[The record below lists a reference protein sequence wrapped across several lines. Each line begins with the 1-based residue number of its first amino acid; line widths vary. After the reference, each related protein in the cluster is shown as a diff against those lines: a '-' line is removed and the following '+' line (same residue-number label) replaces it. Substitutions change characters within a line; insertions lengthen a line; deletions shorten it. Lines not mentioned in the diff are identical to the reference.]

1 MSDNRY
7 FYRDLPV
14 LRSFSEAMQTE
25 VYVALPEDWL
35 IVVADVIGSTRAI
48 EAGNYKKVNTIGVAC
63 IASMVNVDRDI
74 DIPFVFGGDGAT
86 FAIPG
91 HLFHRAIIALRGSQK
106 LSRESF
112 DLGLRIGVMKV
123 GDLAEQGFRVNV
135 AKVRLSPDVTQA
147 TFSGRGWREAERR
160 VKSSAAAGVIMVR
173 EEDGPAEANFEGFEC
188 RWREVPSFNGHKLS
202 LLVAAMSNDPAVNLE
217 TYQEVV
223 EKIKAIYGDV
233 ADYHPLRPNRMR
245 LTLNPK
251 LLSHEWL
258 VRSGKTDFF
267 ARLAYFIRM
276 LAMNLAGIYLFSRNQ
291 DTRTT
296 PWSHYRAALVENTDF
311 RKFDGMLRMV
321 IDGSD
326 AQASQLEAYLD
337 SRYREGRLVY
347 GLYKSPEA
355 LVTCLVQS
363 YTGSHMHFVDGS
375 DGGYAM
381 AAIGLKRQL
390 LQSEAARKANPSGDA
405 SRAGT

>member
-1 MSDNRY
+1 
-7 FYRDLPV
+7 
-14 LRSFSEAMQTE
+14 MQTE
-25 VYVALPEDWL
+25 VYVALPEDWW

-63 IASMVNVDRDI
+63 IASMVNVDQDI

-86 FAIPG
+86 FAIPA
-91 HLFHRAIIALRGSQK
+91 HLIDRAIVALRGSQK
-106 LSRESF
+106 LSRENF
-112 DLGLRIGVMKV
+112 GLGLRIGMVKV
-123 GDLAEQGFRVNV
+123 GDLAGQGFSANL

-147 TFSGRGWREAERR
+147 AFSGRGWGEAERR

-173 EEDGPAEANFEGFEC
+173 EEDGHAEANFEGFEC

-202 LLVAAMSNDPAVNLE
+202 LLVAAMSNDSGE
-217 TYQEVV
+217 IYQE
-223 EKIKAIYGDV
+223 ISDRINAIYGDV
-233 ADYHPLRPNRMR
+233 ADYHPLRPSRMR
-245 LTLNPK
+245 LALNPK
-251 LLSHEWL
+251 LLSHEWR
-258 VRSGKTDFF
+258 VRSGTSDFLG
-267 ARLAYFIRM
+267 RMGYFIRM
-276 LAMNLAGIYLFSRNQ
+276 LAMNLAGIYLFSRSQ
-291 DTRTT
+291 DTRTM
-296 PWSHYRAALVENTDF
+296 PWSHYRVALVENTDF

-337 SRYREGRLVY
+337 SQYREGRLVY
-347 GLYKSPEA
+347 GMYKSPEA

-363 YTGSHMHFVDGS
+363 YAGSHLHFVDGS

-381 AAIGLKRQL
+381 AALGLKRQL
-390 LQSEAARKANPSGDA
+390 LRSGAARKASPWDDA

>member
-1 MSDNRY
+1 
-7 FYRDLPV
+7 
-14 LRSFSEAMQTE
+14 MQTGAH
-25 VYVALPEDWL
+25 VALPEDWW
-35 IVVADVIGSTRAI
+35 IVIADVVGSTRAI
-48 EAGNYKKVNTIGVAC
+48 EAGNYKKVNTVGVAC
-63 IASMVNVDRDI
+63 IASMVNVDPGI
-74 DIPFVFGGDGAT
+74 DLPFVFGGDGAT

-91 HLFHRAIIALRGSQK
+91 HLVDRATVALRGSQK
-106 LSRESF
+106 LSRENF
-112 DLGLRIGVMKV
+112 ELGLRIGMVKV
-123 GDLAEQGFRVNV
+123 GDLAGQGFPASL

-160 VKSSAAAGVIMVR
+160 VKSSGAGAIMVR
-173 EEDGPAEANFEGFEC
+173 EEDGLAEANFEGFEC

-202 LLVAAMSNDPAVNLE
+202 LLVAATSNDPGA
-217 TYQEVV
+217 TYQEVA
-223 EKIKAIYGDV
+223 ERINAIYGDV
-233 ADYHPLRPNRMR
+233 ADYHPLRPSRMR
-245 LTLNPK
+245 LALTPK
-251 LLSHEWL
+251 ALSHEWR
-258 VRSGKTDFF
+258 VRSGKSGFLG
-267 ARLAYFIRM
+267 RVGYFIRM

-326 AQASQLEAYLD
+326 AQASQLEAYLE
-337 SRYREGRLVY
+337 SRYRAGRLAY
-347 GLYKSPEA
+347 GMYKSSEA

-363 YTGSHMHFVDGS
+363 YAGSHLHFVDGS

-381 AAIGLKRQL
+381 AALGLKRQL
-390 LQSEAARKANPSGDA
+390 LQAEAARQASPSGDA